1 MVKESLD
8 KGVSSLKETSKEWAR
23 KVGIDSVEKLN
34 AMIDS
39 GRGMELVLVCE
50 VMQSNSIYE
59 IARRIAAEKRRI
71 ILLQQKKTTKKRC
84 YACTI
89 SPKAS
94 TFYNQRL

>member
-50 VMQSNSIYE
+50 VM
-59 IARRIAAEKRRI
+59 
-71 ILLQQKKTTKKRC
+71 LKKEE
-84 YACTI
+84 
-89 SPKAS
+89 
-94 TFYNQRL
+94 

>member
-39 GRGMELVLVCE
+39 H
-50 VMQSNSIYE
+50 
-59 IARRIAAEKRRI
+59 I
-71 ILLQQKKTTKKRC
+71 ILTCRK
-84 YACTI
+84 YI
-89 SPKAS
+89 SSMDADFWKA
-94 TFYNQRL
+94 TALF